1 MEKKE
6 RLEAAF
12 EHLRSNGSVRS
23 QLDAAKAMGTGE
35 ASFSRAMSGHPSY
48 LTDRFL
54 KRFNAAFG
62 GVFSNEWLISG
73 EGEML
78 ARPEQTACPPVANC
92 ESARSGL
99 DAGLPL
105 VPFDALA
112 GLPGGDLPGI
122 RLEDCERYVVP
133 EFSRMGA
140 DCLVRVAGAS
150 MQPRYLSGDLL
161 AVRRLSSATF
171 LQWGKVYVLDTEQGL
186 LVKKLMPCD
195 GDEGCVLCVS
205 ENEKEFPPFRLP
217 KAEIRSLSIVVGHVS
232 VE

>member
-1 MEKKE
+1 
-6 RLEAAF
+6 
-12 EHLRSNGSVRS
+12 
-23 QLDAAKAMGTGE
+23 
-35 ASFSRAMSGHPSY
+35 
-48 LTDRFL
+48 
-54 KRFNAAFG
+54 
-62 GVFSNEWLISG
+62 
-73 EGEML
+73 ML
-78 ARPEQTACPPVANC
+78 ARPEQTAGQPVANC

-195 GDEGCVLCVS
+195 GDEACVLCVS